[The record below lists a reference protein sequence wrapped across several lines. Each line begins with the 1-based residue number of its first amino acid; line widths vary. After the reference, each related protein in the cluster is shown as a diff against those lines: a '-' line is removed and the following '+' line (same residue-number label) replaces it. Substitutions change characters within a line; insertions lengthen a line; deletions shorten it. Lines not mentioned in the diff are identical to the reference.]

1 MKHGDFTGLA
11 GNYARFRPG
20 YAPQVATA
28 ILGYLG
34 LDPATVD
41 AVDVGA
47 GTGIWTRTL
56 AARGLRSVTAVE
68 PNDDMREQGIETS
81 KGTGVAWHKGSAE
94 VTGRPDSSADLV
106 SMASS
111 FHWAD
116 FEKACAEFHR
126 VLRPNGVFVAL
137 WNPRY
142 IEANPLLVEIEDQIA
157 KLKPDIRRVSSGRSG
172 LTERLTD
179 LLSAA
184 PQFSEVLYL
193 EGRHSAQQTPEQYIG
208 AWRSVNDLQV
218 QLGPDLFQKFLGYV
232 EERTAGLDAIE
243 TTFLT
248 RAWVARRAG

>member
-81 KGTGVAWHKGSAE
+81 KNTGVAWHKGSAE
-94 VTGRPDSSADLV
+94 VTGRPDGSADLL

-232 EERTAGLDAIE
+232 EERTKGLEAIE